1 MAGGPIPAI
10 KINSQADYEQSMRN
24 IDDMYKRL
32 HIYDEDE
39 GGNESTNINDYKYF
53 ELFTHAKPIK
63 FDNLTI
69 FRGVMRIGDFMKI
82 GRITDDDRLDAFVS
96 ISPGTVF
103 RFYDDDGNDILI
115 NGFATNDEL
124 TWDANHVVLG
134 NVLKDHL
141 KNNYALKSELPSILK
156 NSELQLN
163 LDEELTEEVQQKLLN
178 DDKPL
183 SAQASYVLTA
193 FAASESA
200 AMVLNN
206 CAEQYVSKN
215 DVARHTGKMEVS
227 INFEVDNTGQVVN
240 CRLSKD
246 SKFMEIAK
254 RDGIYVACSSSYPS
268 GYYTW
273 KTNISREDSIDFQSE
288 VSSSCW
294 FRVYYNGKIE
304 GVGSVPP
311 TNFTEFY
318 VLYDDISM
326 IPTIDFIQSNYALKS
341 ELPEPVDLTPYYTI
355 KVDDS
360 SGYSLGSEVFID
372 CTDNKLKI
380 LSGETAITS
389 KIRRTTV
396 GIITSI
402 INETTLAVFKS

>member
-1 MAGGPIPAI
+1 
-10 KINSQADYEQSMRN
+10 
-24 IDDMYKRL
+24 
-32 HIYDEDE
+32 
-39 GGNESTNINDYKYF
+39 
-53 ELFTHAKPIK
+53 
-63 FDNLTI
+63 
-69 FRGVMRIGDFMKI
+69 
-82 GRITDDDRLDAFVS
+82 
-96 ISPGTVF
+96 
-103 RFYDDDGNDILI
+103 
-115 NGFATNDEL
+115 
-124 TWDANHVVLG
+124 
-134 NVLKDHL
+134 
-141 KNNYALKSELPSILK
+141 
-156 NSELQLN
+156 
-163 LDEELTEEVQQKLLN
+163 
-178 DDKPL
+178 
-183 SAQASYVLTA
+183 

-341 ELPEPVDLTPYYTI
+341 ELPEPVDLTPYYSSSQADE
-355 KVDDS
+355 KFVDEDELAFELDKYETKDVADGKYALKS
-360 SGYSLGSEVFID
+360 ELPKPVDLSKYRSKNDLTYS
-372 CTDNKLKI
+372 
-380 LSGETAITS
+380 
-389 KIRRTTV
+389 
-396 GIITSI
+396 
-402 INETTLAVFKS
+402 